1 MIIQIVIAAVM
12 TSYQV
17 WPESGVV
24 PRVGDKPKDAGIFQI
39 WFRNKKQNKIDP
51 IRGKVRNKPYPSIN
65 KLV

>member
-39 WFRNKKQNKIDP
+39 WFRNKIE
-51 IRGKVRNKPYPSIN
+51 
-65 KLV
+65 